1 MPGLQLSVSHFLF
14 PICNVRKTLKV
25 VIGIKSDHVHK
36 HLAQFVVHG
45 KLLITGSVYNT
56 MYITTISIT
65 TII

>member
-1 MPGLQLSVSHFLF
+1 MQLSVSRFLF

-36 HLAQFVVHG
+36 YLAQFVVHG